1 MTFHVTA
8 QRIQHY
14 YESCDF
20 DIEAD
25 NESEARAIA
34 EDYARI
40 FSDWV
45 WEEDAEDDGEITVL
59 NTYASV
65 EDTKVNLSNTIKTDV
80 YGITATHGTTTQKEK
95 RKTGTMPVDR

>member
-8 QRIQHY
+8 QRTHHF

-20 DIEAD
+20 NIEAD
-25 NESEARAIA
+25 NESEARTIA

-40 FSDWV
+40 FGDWV
-45 WEEDAEDDGEITVL
+45 WEEDAEDDGETTVL
-59 NTYASV
+59 NVYASV

-80 YGITATHGTTTQKEK
+80 YSITAAHGTTTQKEK

>member
-8 QRIQHY
+8 QRIHHF

-25 NESEARAIA
+25 NESEARAMA
-34 EDYARI
+34 EDYARNFGI
-40 FSDWV
+40 WT
-45 WEEDAEDDGEITVL
+45 WEEDAEDDEEITVL

-80 YGITATHGTTTQKEK
+80 CSITAAHGTTQKEK

>member
-1 MTFHVTA
+1 M
-8 QRIQHY
+8 
-14 YESCDF
+14 
-20 DIEAD
+20 
-25 NESEARAIA
+25 A

-80 YGITATHGTTTQKEK
+80 YGTTTQKEK

>member
-8 QRIQHY
+8 QRTHHF

-34 EDYARI
+34 EDYARV

-65 EDTKVNLSNTIKTDV
+65 EGPQMDLSNDTKTSI
-80 YGITATHGTTTQKEK
+80 TTTLKEK
-95 RKTGTMPVDR
+95 RKPGIMPVDR

>member
-8 QRIQHY
+8 QRTHHF

-25 NESEARAIA
+25 NESEARTIA

-40 FSDWV
+40 SGVWV
-45 WEEDAEDDGEITVL
+45 WEEDAEDDGETTVL
-59 NTYASV
+59 NVYASV
-65 EDTKVNLSNTIKTDV
+65 EGPQLDLSNDIKTS
-80 YGITATHGTTTQKEK
+80 ITTRKEK